1 MTLTVNYLGQLR
13 NFAGVESESRDVESG
28 DVMDVIRSLGDAY
41 GEDFARVLLADDGSL
56 RPSVMILV
64 NDNPVQ
70 KDALP
75 ALNDGDR
82 LTLMTAIAGG

>member
-1 MTLTVNYLGQLR
+1 MTITVNYLGQLR
-13 NFAGVESESRDVESG
+13 NFAGVETESRDVESS
-28 DVMDVIRSLGDAY
+28 DIMDVVRNLSDAY
-41 GEDFARVLLADDGSL
+41 GDDFGRVLLADDGNL

-70 KDALP
+70 KDSLP
-75 ALNDGDR
+75 PLKEGDK